1 MGHYDHRVHAG
12 NAGDVWK
19 HFLLLEA
26 ADCLLTPDSSLVYAE
41 SHVGRPKYALKPPGD
56 WESGIGRIW
65 PALSLLNS
73 FPYFDILAELNPM
86 EHLQSDLSSPL
97 QIECYP
103 GSAMLVAELAKRK
116 RARLLAEIWDID
128 PAVQADWYEHPDIP
142 VISFHSGDGFA
153 GTMSLLKRAPP
164 GLLLIDP
171 PFIDPGDKIK
181 AEKLFRRARE
191 AGWTAL
197 CWQMIKQAPEEISS
211 SDDVVHLAD
220 DMIHLADDGIL
231 IQDEAFEFS
240 ILFSQIGLE
249 YKGASGCRIRAA
261 SSDEDLIDR
270 IFSKV
275 GAFLLI
281 INKFIVYRS
290 SQIDSNAK

>member
-65 PALSLLNS
+65 SALSLLND

-103 GSAMLVAELAKRK
+103 GSAMLVAELAKRRK
-116 RARLLAEIWDID
+116 ARLLAEIWDID
-128 PAVQADWYEHPDIP
+128 PAVQADWYEHLDVPA
-142 VISFHSGDGFA
+142 ISFHSGDGFA

-181 AEKLFRRARE
+181 AEKLFCRARE

-197 CWQMIKQAPEEISS
+197 CWQMIKQVPEEISS
-211 SDDVVHLAD
+211 SDDAAHLAD
-220 DMIHLADDGIL
+220 DEIL

-275 GAFLLI
+275 GAFLQI
-281 INKFIVYRS
+281 TNKFIVYHS